1 MKRLILILLIL
12 LIFLPTL
19 SCSNSA
25 QDYINKGYEHILDED
40 YEAALKD
47 FNKAIEIDPRNVE
60 AYNNRGIVLGILG
73 NHYGA
78 IQDFNMAID
87 LKPTDSEAYKSR
99 GVSKLYLQQK
109 ESGCLDLAKSEQM
122 GFPGT
127 TELIEEFCGR

>member
-12 LIFLPTL
+12 LIPIL

-47 FNKAIEIDPRNVE
+47 FNKAIEIDPRSVE
-60 AYNNRGIVLGILG
+60 AYNNRGIVLGIMG
-73 NHYGA
+73 NHYRA

-87 LKPTDSEAYKSR
+87 LKPFDSEAYKSR

-109 ESGCLDLAKSEQM
+109 EAGCLDLAKAEQM